1 MSNEKKKKKKKKKK
15 KMNNFA
21 HHSPIHLYT
30 MAGMG
35 PIPILS
41 SYYRT

>member
-1 MSNEKKKKKKKKKK
+1 MSNEKKKKKKMK
-15 KMNNFA
+15 NFA
-21 HHSPIHLYT
+21 HHNYSSM

-41 SYYRT
+41 TTVLSDR